1 MAVKLLLLAAL
12 LYQDKASISGYV
24 LNMGT
29 GEPLAKVTVTLS
41 PFNGGTSRSFTASTT
56 SGGQFTFQSIDPGQY
71 RLSATRNG
79 FIKMEYGARRPRQP
93 GLPIVLNAGQRLA
106 DIGLRMMPA
115 GTIAG
120 RILDRDGEPM
130 ANVTVTALKYAYQEG
145 QKALTVVQ
153 NAQTN
158 DLGEYRL
165 FWMQPGQY
173 FVSATP
179 ANPSQIQQMPTNNEA
194 EGYIPVYYPGTTD
207 AAAAAPID
215 LPPGTIFSGV
225 DLTVAAVHTVR
236 ITGQLING
244 VTGQPATNANISLV
258 QARAGVRNLNNRGK
272 ATSTQ
277 GVFEFGGVG
286 PGSYELIGMLVDRT
300 GRMTA
305 TVPVQV
311 GNADVQNVS
320 VVLTPGFAVNGHLS
334 IEGQPAGSI
343 SQDLTRLRVMLRGD
357 NPAVGTPASPVQPD
371 GTFTLQQVARD
382 NYRLTVSGMPQN
394 AYIKDAR
401 YGATDILN
409 EGLKLDRPPNGPI
422 EISVARNAGRLT
434 GAVQNDRQEASA
446 NVTVVVVP
454 DVPRRARLDL
464 YRTASTD
471 AMGQFHIEGIPPGDY
486 KVFSWEEVETGAW
499 QDPDFIRNFEDRGE
513 PVRINEGGGTSNIN
527 LRVIPPQV

>member
-12 LYQDKASISGYV
+12 LFQDKASISGYV

-79 FIKMEYGARRPRQP
+79 FIKMEYGARRPKQP
-93 GLPIVLNAGQRLA
+93 GLPIVLNAGQKLA

-179 ANPSQIQQMPTNNEA
+179 APMQTQQTAANTEA
-194 EGYIPVYYPGTTD
+194 EGYVSVYYPGTAD
-207 AAAAAPID
+207 AAAAAPIN
-215 LPPGTIFSGV
+215 LPPGTIFGGV
-225 DLTVAAVHTVR
+225 DLTVTAVHTVR

-244 VTGQPATNANISLV
+244 VTGQPAPNANISVV
-258 QARAGVRNLNNRGK
+258 QTRVGVRAVNNRVK
-272 ATSTQ
+272 PTSNQ
-277 GVFEFGGVG
+277 GLFEIDGLG
-286 PGSYELIGMLVDRT
+286 PGSYQLIGTLADRT
-300 GRMTA
+300 GRMTGI
-305 TVPVQV
+305 VPLEV
-311 GNADVQNVS
+311 GNSDVQNVS
-320 VVLTPGFAVNGHLS
+320 VVLTPGFTVNGHLS
-334 IEGQPAGSI
+334 TEGQPAGSI
-343 SQDLTRLRVMLRGD
+343 SQELTRLRVMLRGD
-357 NPAVGTPASPVQPD
+357 SPAIPSPAAPVQSD
-371 GTFTLQQVARD
+371 GTFTLQQVGGY
-382 NYRLTVSGMPQN
+382 NYRLTVTSMPQN

-401 YGATDILN
+401 YGAADILN

-434 GAVQNDRQEASA
+434 GVVQNDRQEASA

-471 AMGQFHIEGIPPGDY
+471 AMGQFHIDGIPPGDY

-527 LRVIPPQV
+527 LRVISPQV